1 MSELSE
7 SQIREYAKS
16 CDLEKLHQQY
26 QYTSKNSPELI
37 DHNGYY
43 HNFIF
48 FRRNNF
54 LQQNK
59 IDSIPLNDNFEEVFI
74 NELFS
79 IEQNNQFKGFYKQCA
94 EYDAVTSKINQS
106 NINELWKKFGE
117 VMNHTSRIIED
128 KSQQELIKNFHNLY
142 ADTSQGKKFLI
153 PTDQTAFRLY
163 LMDENPISLQFYR
176 TYLHICKLEG
186 IYKPDKRLSKEA
198 FYKFN
203 VWLDKFFKDN
213 KLEHRLD
220 DKEKEFYLYLL
231 KETNRITD
239 TFPTYFQG
247 EINLDWWGQDMDRSK
262 SLKQSRA
269 YLNEGVLK

>member
-1 MSELSE
+1 
-7 SQIREYAKS
+7 
-16 CDLEKLHQQY
+16 LHQRY

-48 FRRNNF
+48 FRRNNC

-59 IDSIPLNDNFEEVFI
+59 IDSIPLNDNFEELFI

-79 IEQNNQFKGFYKQCA
+79 IESKNQITNFINQCRK
-94 EYDAVTSKINQS
+94 YDSVTDKINQS
-106 NINELWKKFGE
+106 NINELWIKFGK

-142 ADTSQGKKFLI
+142 ADTSQGKRFLI
-153 PTDQTAFRLY
+153 STDQTAFRLY
-163 LMDENPISLQFYR
+163 LMNDNPISLQFYR

-186 IYKPDKRLSKEA
+186 IYKPDKRLSKQA
-198 FYKFN
+198 FHKFN
-203 VWLDKFFKDN
+203 VWLDEFKETN
-213 KLEHRLD
+213 KLGHRLE

-239 TFPTYFQG
+239 TFPSYFQG
-247 EINLDWWGQDMDRSK
+247 EINLNWWGQDMDKSK
-262 SLKQSRA
+262 SLKHSKA
-269 YLNEGVLK
+269 YLKNN